1 MYTEHLHIPVGVG
14 TLHVERRGR
23 GGPAV
28 VLLHGF
34 ATCAFLW
41 RDVAPRLAASGLTT
55 VAIDLLGHG
64 ESDRP
69 SDAAYGASA
78 QADYI
83 DRALTALRLG
93 EVTVVAQDA
102 GALVAALLASHR
114 PTRVRAMLLVEP
126 PDPEELPGPMIR
138 AMQRSSAL
146 TALSA
151 NALFGARPLLEPGL
165 RERLGDAAQPDR
177 LVARYLAPFVGSSG
191 AAALLQ
197 LASYVDLSDTERQRL
212 ADVVVETH
220 LWLGRGDPPGV
231 SVVTMPETPGAV
243 TLPHSIGTRGL
254 HDRWSALLRASS
266 VQARVAPTPP
276 GALVAEV
283 SSAALAE
290 VIREIVDLGKP
301 SGRPSGSAPA
311 NEGGPA

>member
-23 GGPAV
+23 GGPAI

-41 RDVAPRLAASGLTT
+41 RDVAPRLAAAGFTT

-69 SDAAYGASA
+69 DDAPYSPSA
-78 QADYI
+78 QADYV

-93 EVTVVAQDA
+93 DVTVVAQDA

-114 PTRVRAMLLVEP
+114 PSRVRSLFLVEP

-151 NALFGARPLLEPGL
+151 NALFGARPLLEPWVL
-165 RERLGDAAQPDR
+165 ERLGDAQEPDR
-177 LVARYLAPFVGSSG
+177 LLARYLAPFVGSNG
-191 AAALLQ
+191 AAELLQ
-197 LASYVDLSDTERQRL
+197 LASHVVFTDTERRQL
-212 ADVVVETH
+212 VDVAVETT
-220 LWLGRGDPPGV
+220 LWLGRGDPTGA
-231 SVVTMPETPGAV
+231 SAVVTPETAKSMSM
-243 TLPHSIGTRGL
+243 PHTTGTREL
-254 HDRWSALLRASS
+254 LDRWSALLPSS
-266 VQARVAPTPP
+266 RVQARVTATPP
-276 GALVAEV
+276 GSLVAEV
-283 SSAALAE
+283 AAKALAE
-290 VIREIVDLGKP
+290 AIHQFVEP
-301 SGRPSGSAPA
+301 EPATTAPA
-311 NEGGPA
+311 NDGGTA